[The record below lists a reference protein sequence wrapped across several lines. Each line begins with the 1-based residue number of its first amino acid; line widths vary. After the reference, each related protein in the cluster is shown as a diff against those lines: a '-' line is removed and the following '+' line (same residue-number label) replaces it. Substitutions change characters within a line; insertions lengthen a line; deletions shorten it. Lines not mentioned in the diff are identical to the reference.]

1 MSTPPP
7 PTSMANYNLTR
18 HVDDLLNVTQNLPPS
33 FTVHLKSAHWC
44 LNNFNAGAKFAY
56 NHQVAVR
63 FFSGFRFL

>member
-1 MSTPPP
+1 
-7 PTSMANYNLTR
+7 MANYNLTR
-18 HVDDLLNVTQNLPPS
+18 HVDDLLNTTQNLPPS

-63 FFSGFRFL
+63 FLPASRHWWPC